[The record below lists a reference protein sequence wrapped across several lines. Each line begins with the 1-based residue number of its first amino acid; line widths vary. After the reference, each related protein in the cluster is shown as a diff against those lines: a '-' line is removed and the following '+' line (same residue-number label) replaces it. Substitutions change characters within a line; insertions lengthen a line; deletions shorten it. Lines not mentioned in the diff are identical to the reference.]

1 MRNRISL
8 SIGLAAAL
16 GAASARAQVAS
27 SPGFAASSVEFVAAA
42 AGASSPG
49 SGTPARAA
57 YGAIGSCAPGESASA
72 TRQAFSSLLHAFNPF
87 GGFGP
92 VVFQVNP
99 AQGPTTG
106 GIGVGIQGARFQPAG
121 AAVFGP
127 SGVAT
132 SATSPTRTYGT
143 VPVSASA
150 IPAGPVRLVVGDSG
164 GVAVIPEGFR
174 YLPTV
179 LGSGGVIPGNDVL
192 VRHYGPA
199 GNAFVQALSFGSAP
213 ATPVPGVAGFLQ
225 LNVQF
230 PFLIFL
236 VVSNYGPDGT
246 APVQFPT
253 PANPALS
260 GATFYWQSVVLPPT
274 APQFSNL
281 ATTSFL

>member
-1 MRNRISL
+1 MRNKKTL
-8 SIGLAAAL
+8 AIGLAAAL
-16 GAASARAQVAS
+16 GAAAAPAQVAS
-27 SPGFAASSVEFVAAA
+27 SPGFAASSVEIVAAA

-49 SGTPARAA
+49 SGAPGRAA
-57 YGAIGSCAPGESASA
+57 YGAIGSAAPGESASA
-72 TRQAFSSLLHAFNPF
+72 TVQAFSSLLDAFNPF
-87 GGFGP
+87 GGSGP
-92 VVFQVNP
+92 LVFRVNP
-99 AQGPTTG
+99 AQGPTGGGTG
-106 GIGVGIQGARFQPAG
+106 IEIQGARFQPAG

-132 SATSPTRTYGT
+132 SATSPTRTYGMA
-143 VPVSASA
+143 PVSASA
-150 IPAGPVRLVVGDSG
+150 IQQGPVTLVVGDAG
-164 GVAVIPEGFR
+164 GTAVLPQGFR
-174 YLPTV
+174 YLPAV

-213 ATPVPGVAGFLQ
+213 ATPVPGLAGYLQ

-260 GATFYWQSVVLPPT
+260 GTTFYWQSVVLPPT
-274 APQFSNL
+274 APEFSNL

>member
-1 MRNRISL
+1 MRNRTVL
-8 SIGLAAAL
+8 AIGLAAAL
-16 GAASARAQVAS
+16 GAGTARAQVAS
-27 SPGFAASSVEFVAAA
+27 SSAFAVSSVEFVAAA

-99 AQGPTTG
+99 AQGSTG
-106 GIGVGIQGARFQPAG
+106 GGTGIEIQGARFQPAG
-121 AAVFGP
+121 AAVFGL

-132 SATSPTRTYGT
+132 SAASPTRTYAT
-143 VPVSASA
+143 SPASASA
-150 IPAGPVRLVVGDSG
+150 IPPGPILLVVGDAG
-164 GVAVIPEGFR
+164 GVAVIPDGFR

-179 LGSGGVIPGNDVL
+179 LGSSGVVPGNDVL

-199 GNAFVQALSFGSAP
+199 GNPFVQALSFGSAP
-213 ATPVPGVAGFLQ
+213 ATPVPGVAGYLQ
-225 LNVQF
+225 LDVQF

-236 VVSNYGPDGT
+236 VVSVYGPDGT

-253 PANPALS
+253 PPNPALS
-260 GATFYWQSVVLPPT
+260 GMTFYWQSVVLPPT
-274 APQFSNL
+274 PPEFSNL
-281 ATTSFL
+281 GTTSFL